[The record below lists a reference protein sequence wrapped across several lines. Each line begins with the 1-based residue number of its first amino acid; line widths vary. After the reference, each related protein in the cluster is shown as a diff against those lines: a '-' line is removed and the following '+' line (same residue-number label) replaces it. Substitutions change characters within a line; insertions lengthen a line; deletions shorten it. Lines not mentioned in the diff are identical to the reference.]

1 MNNYNFE
8 NDIVKIVDEIFDE
21 KHLSPMLEKK
31 PFHNFVKEG
40 AQDINEAVGTRIN
53 YSEDLK
59 ARSLL
64 KNYVLYASKNLL
76 HIFKVNYMEDYV
88 SLQFKYNRDTDL

>member
-1 MNNYNFE
+1 MNSLTKE
-8 NDIVKIVDEIFDE
+8 ETEKIINEIFDE
-21 KHLSPMLEKK
+21 KHLSPMLNKII
-31 PFHNFVKEG
+31 FINFVKEG
-40 AQDINEAVGTRIN
+40 EQDIDEAVGCQIN

-76 HIFKVNYMEDYV
+76 HIFKENYKEEYV
-88 SLQFKYNRDTDL
+88 SLQFKYNRDTSL